1 MTRVV
6 DFSQRAGGISD
17 LAPFKALLLRSC
29 GHRFENEREQAL
41 LAGLCRRMAVRRI
54 DDHAVYHTL
63 ISHDSDE
70 LLRLT
75 ELLTINETYFF
86 REPAHLNLII
96 DSIVSEFLVDRKRRP
111 VRILSAGCSTG
122 EEPYSV
128 AIMLRERFGAE
139 CEQLFSLF
147 AVDIDSIAIET
158 ARSGVYGN
166 SSFRGMDNVLLERY
180 FESSGPGKFQ
190 VSSSIRKLVEFDVI
204 NLLCAS
210 YPHKMQ
216 LPDIILYRNVSIYF
230 PQDIQQK
237 IFGKLAEQLAEG
249 GYLLVGASETMHHDV
264 GILTLIKRDSLFIYQ
279 KTPKF
284 VFLERRTT
292 SRYSPTGERLTIANT
307 SASVPYQ
314 APEGTI
320 TKSQAAVP
328 VTDSLRQPS
337 NVVGPQDVK
346 QLFDNALELAR
357 SVQYDKALTLLD
369 AAIAK
374 ENTFEK
380 AYCLKGS
387 LLISASRY
395 DEARSVCALILE
407 KNSLCR
413 EAYLILGMIERHHG
427 NSEGAFK
434 RFREALYLDSS
445 CWLAHFYTGEILFAQ
460 RDSKRARNSYE
471 AALKILENGSLKEL
485 GQTFFPLSFN
495 AEQFIVICRHKLS
508 LLKEN

>member
-1 MTRVV
+1 
-6 DFSQRAGGISD
+6 
-17 LAPFKALLLRSC
+17 
-29 GHRFENEREQAL
+29 
-41 LAGLCRRMAVRRI
+41 
-54 DDHAVYHTL
+54 
-63 ISHDSDE
+63 
-70 LLRLT
+70 
-75 ELLTINETYFF
+75 
-86 REPAHLNLII
+86 
-96 DSIVSEFLVDRKRRP
+96 
-111 VRILSAGCSTG
+111 
-122 EEPYSV
+122 
-128 AIMLRERFGAE
+128 
-139 CEQLFSLF
+139 
-147 AVDIDSIAIET
+147 
-158 ARSGVYGN
+158 
-166 SSFRGMDNVLLERY
+166 
-180 FESSGPGKFQ
+180 
-190 VSSSIRKLVEFDVI
+190 
-204 NLLCAS
+204 
-210 YPHKMQ
+210 
-216 LPDIILYRNVSIYF
+216 
-230 PQDIQQK
+230 
-237 IFGKLAEQLAEG
+237 
-249 GYLLVGASETMHHDV
+249 
-264 GILTLIKRDSLFIYQ
+264 
-279 KTPKF
+279 
-284 VFLERRTT
+284 
-292 SRYSPTGERLTIANT
+292 
-307 SASVPYQ
+307 
-314 APEGTI
+314 
-320 TKSQAAVP
+320 
-328 VTDSLRQPS
+328 
-337 NVVGPQDVK
+337 VGPQDVK